1 MELNEC
7 YNMLIRHK
15 PKDVYMLCIAL
26 LNKHYDDEKIIQI
39 IDSLEDSK

>member
-15 PKDVYMLCIAL
+15 QKDVYMLCVAL
-26 LNKHYDDEKIIQI
+26 LNQHYDDERIIQI
-39 IDSLEDSK
+39 IDSLEC